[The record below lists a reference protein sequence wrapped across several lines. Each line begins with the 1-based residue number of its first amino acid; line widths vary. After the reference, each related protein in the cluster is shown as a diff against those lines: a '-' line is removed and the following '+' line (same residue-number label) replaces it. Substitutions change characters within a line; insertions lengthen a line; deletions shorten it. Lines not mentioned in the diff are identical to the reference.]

1 MSKLQQK
8 SNQILNKEE
17 IKELSKY
24 RIITKNLVYVIGLS
38 QNISSREIL
47 LKEEYFG
54 QYGTI
59 IKLVINKKKAYN
71 LNHPFGPSYSAY
83 ITYSKP
89 YEASIAILALDNITI
104 DNHVIRASFGTTKYC
119 QNFLNGNEC
128 QNKDCLFLHNKAPKS
143 DIIKREE
150 LNGNKNIFY
159 KQQLYAIKIADVYNP
174 EVKNSLMKMRKMKNT
189 VFPSPELIYQNRI
202 VVENEKYLNYYTSKK
217 SLKIIHP
224 SFKGIKNEKRENN
237 HIMKKIFSED
247 SKEEKKSESESKENN
262 QKNTRNDNLINK
274 LDNKDEIT
282 CSSTSDEKDKTLIP
296 LYNKGKS
303 RFDFVDSNNNNEK
316 YDVPQIF
323 VDIINEKYKLKNI
336 EHYFKN
342 SDIILLNNK
351 QIQKDIENNKED
363 FNSLMNE
370 NNNINLGFEKDE
382 FELDFEN
389 INNFVL
395 EQTSK
400 I

>member
-1 MSKLQQK
+1 
-8 SNQILNKEE
+8 
-17 IKELSKY
+17 
-24 RIITKNLVYVIGLS
+24 
-38 QNISSREIL
+38 
-47 LKEEYFG
+47 
-54 QYGTI
+54 
-59 IKLVINKKKAYN
+59 
-71 LNHPFGPSYSAY
+71 
-83 ITYSKP
+83 
-89 YEASIAILALDNITI
+89 
-104 DNHVIRASFGTTKYC
+104 
-119 QNFLNGNEC
+119 
-128 QNKDCLFLHNKAPKS
+128 
-143 DIIKREE
+143 
-150 LNGNKNIFY
+150 
-159 KQQLYAIKIADVYNP
+159 
-174 EVKNSLMKMRKMKNT
+174 
-189 VFPSPELIYQNRI
+189 
-202 VVENEKYLNYYTSKK
+202 
-217 SLKIIHP
+217 
-224 SFKGIKNEKRENN
+224 
-237 HIMKKIFSED
+237 MKKIFSED